1 MPDLRLNE
9 TPVRTAKNFNCN
21 NIIIKDLEMQDG
33 KADFN
38 SVLIDI
44 DNENIKTSEEISDIK
59 LTYGLGNLLEEQ
71 VRKNSNKK
79 IKLNIN
85 GVSKKES
92 VIEFDFNQEN
102 IALID
107 NIEIIAEEGS
117 KANIFIKYSSSQD
130 KSCNNTGCA
139 NITCSKQSAS
149 KRDEAN
155 NNVTENN
162 YYHNGIVRVYAKQ
175 NSDIKVTVIN
185 LLNEVSQNFLS
196 IENEIDD
203 NANLDFCI
211 VDFGGK
217 NSITNYF
224 SNLVGEA
231 SNNELNSIYLGKGEQ
246 LFDLNYIGALRG
258 KKSNMNIEV
267 QGALNGN
274 SRKHFKGTL
283 DFKRG
288 AKKSK
293 GNENEFCMLLS
304 DTAKAIALPMLLCEE
319 EDVEGNHSTAAGK
332 VGNKELFYIM
342 SRGFTKKEA
351 MKLIVRAKFNKILD
365 TITKEDLKNEILR
378 EIDNRLD

>member
-44 DNENIKTSEEISDIK
+44 DNENIKTSEEISDVK

-224 SNLVGEA
+224 SNLVGEV
-231 SNNELNSIYLGKGEQ
+231 SNNALNSIYLGKGEQ
-246 LFDLNYIGALRG
+246 LFDLNYIGVLRG

-304 DTAKAIALPMLLCEE
+304 DTSKAIALPMLLCEE

-332 VGNKELFYIM
+332 LGNKELFYIM

>member
-44 DNENIKTSEEISDIK
+44 DNENIKTSEEILDVK

-71 VRKNSNKK
+71 IRKNANKK
-79 IKLNIN
+79 IKLHIS
-85 GVSKKES
+85 GVSEKES
-92 VIEFDFNQEN
+92 VIEFDFNEEN
-102 IALID
+102 RALID

-139 NITCSKQSAS
+139 NTTCSKQGNS
-149 KRDEAN
+149 KENETNR
-155 NNVTENN
+155 NVVENG
-162 YYHNGIVRVYAKQ
+162 YYHNGSVRVYAKQ

-246 LFDLNYIGALRG
+246 LFDLNYIGTLRG

-332 VGNKELFYIM
+332 LGNKELFYIM

>member
-44 DNENIKTSEEISDIK
+44 DNENIKTSEEISDVK

-155 NNVTENN
+155 NNITENN

-332 VGNKELFYIM
+332 LGNKELFYIM